1 MNDVLREKIHDFI
14 FPKMNRN
21 FWIRVICA
29 SVFCFL
35 FFKFICKPVF
45 LQGASMEPNYHNHT
59 LNFCWTPTYLFRKPQ
74 KGDVVALRYE
84 GDRVMLL
91 KRIVAVE
98 NDIVAF
104 RGGVLYVNGHPVSE
118 PYVFLN
124 QGKWDL
130 PPRKVSPGCVY
141 VVGDNR
147 SMPIEQHKFGEIRK
161 SRIQGTL
168 LL

>member
-1 MNDVLREKIHDFI
+1 MNAAVQRRIHDFI
-14 FPKMNRN
+14 FPEMNRN

-29 SVFCFL
+29 STLCFL

-45 LQGASMEPNYHNHT
+45 LNGSSMEPNYHSRT
-59 LNFCWTPTYLFRKPQ
+59 LNFCWTPTYRFRKPE

-91 KRIVAVE
+91 KRIVALENETVE
-98 NDIVAF
+98 F
-104 RGGVLYVNGHPVSE
+104 RNGVLYVNGKPVEE
-118 PYVFLN
+118 PYVLLN

-130 PPRKVSPGCVY
+130 APRKVSPGCVY